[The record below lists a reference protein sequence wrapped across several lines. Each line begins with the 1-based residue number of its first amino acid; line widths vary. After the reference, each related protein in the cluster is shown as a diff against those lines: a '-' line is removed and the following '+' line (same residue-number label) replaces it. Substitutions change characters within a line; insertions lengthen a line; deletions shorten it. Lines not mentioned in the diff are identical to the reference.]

1 MENIIIS
8 IGRQFGSGGRVIG
21 KALAEKLNIDYY
33 DSELLVMAAKENG
46 IAPEFFEHNDEKNNS
61 LFGFASNILD
71 NIGLGTFTNNMLSGD
86 TLFQMQS
93 ETIRKL
99 ANEKSCIIVGRC
111 SDYILRDNPNCV
123 SIFLH
128 ASEEERA
135 KRIANRMNISEEE
148 AIAKLTEA
156 DKKRATYY
164 NFYSNKTWGD
174 SKTYDLSIN
183 VSKLGID
190 GTLEFLIN
198 YLRMRFPDKI
208 H

>member
-1 MENIIIS
+1 MEQIVIS
-8 IGRQFGSGGRVIG
+8 IGRQFGSGGRIIG

-33 DSELLVMAAKENG
+33 NNELLVLAAKQNG
-46 IAPEFFEHNDEKNNS
+46 LAPEFFENNDEISNS
-61 LFGFASNILD
+61 IFGFASNILD

-93 ETIRKL
+93 ETIKRL
-99 ANEKSCIIVGRC
+99 ASEKSCIIVGRC

-148 AIAKLTEA
+148 ALAKLIEA
-156 DKKRATYY
+156 DKKRASYY

-183 VSKLGID
+183 VSKLGIE
-190 GTLEFLIN
+190 GTLTFILD
-198 YLRMRFPDKI
+198 YLKMRFPDKF
-208 H
+208 

>member
-1 MENIIIS
+1 MEQIVIS
-8 IGRQFGSGGRVIG
+8 IGRQFGSGGRIIG

-33 DSELLVMAAKENG
+33 DNELLVLAAKQNG
-46 IAPEFFEHNDEKNNS
+46 LAPEFFENNDEISNS
-61 LFGFASNILD
+61 IFGFASNILD

-93 ETIRKL
+93 ETIKKL
-99 ANEKSCIIVGRC
+99 ASEKSCIIVGRC

-128 ASEEERA
+128 ASEEERT

-148 AIAKLTEA
+148 ALAKLVEA
-156 DKKRATYY
+156 DKKRASYY
-164 NFYSNKTWGD
+164 NFYSNKTWGE

-183 VSKLGID
+183 VSKLGIE
-190 GTLEFLIN
+190 GTLNFILD
-198 YLRMRFPDKI
+198 YLKMRFPDKF
-208 H
+208 

>member
-1 MENIIIS
+1 MEQIVIS
-8 IGRQFGSGGRVIG
+8 IGRQFGSGGRIIG

-33 DSELLVMAAKENG
+33 DNELLVLAAKQNG
-46 IAPEFFEHNDEKNNS
+46 LAPEFFENNDEISNS
-61 LFGFASNILD
+61 IFGFTSNILD

-93 ETIRKL
+93 ETIKKL
-99 ANEKSCIIVGRC
+99 ASEKSCIIVGRC

-148 AIAKLTEA
+148 ALAKLVEA
-156 DKKRATYY
+156 DKKRASYY
-164 NFYSNKTWGD
+164 NFYSNKTWGE

-183 VSKLGID
+183 VSKLGIE
-190 GTLEFLIN
+190 GTLNFILD
-198 YLRMRFPDKI
+198 YLKMRFPDKF
-208 H
+208 

>member
-1 MENIIIS
+1 MEQIVIS
-8 IGRQFGSGGRVIG
+8 IGRQFGSGGRIIG

-33 DSELLVMAAKENG
+33 DNELLVLAAKQNG
-46 IAPEFFEHNDEKNNS
+46 WAPECFENNDEISNS
-61 LFGFASNILD
+61 IFGFASNILD

-93 ETIRKL
+93 ETIKKL
-99 ANEKSCIIVGRC
+99 ASEKSCIIVGRC

-148 AIAKLTEA
+148 ALAKLVEA
-156 DKKRATYY
+156 DKKRASYY
-164 NFYSNKTWGD
+164 NFYSNKTWGE

-183 VSKLGID
+183 VSKLGIE
-190 GTLEFLIN
+190 GTLNFILD
-198 YLRMRFPDKI
+198 YLKMRFPDKF
-208 H
+208 

>member
-1 MENIIIS
+1 MEQIVIS
-8 IGRQFGSGGRVIG
+8 IGRQFGSGGRIIG

-33 DSELLVMAAKENG
+33 DNELLVLAAKQTG
-46 IAPEFFEHNDEKNNS
+46 LAPEFFENNDEISNS
-61 LFGFASNILD
+61 IFGFASNILD

-93 ETIRKL
+93 ETIKKL
-99 ANEKSCIIVGRC
+99 ASEKSCIIVGRC

-148 AIAKLTEA
+148 ALAKLVEA
-156 DKKRATYY
+156 DKKRASYY
-164 NFYSNKTWGD
+164 NFYSNKTWGE

-183 VSKLGID
+183 VSKLGIE
-190 GTLEFLIN
+190 GTLNFILD
-198 YLRMRFPDKI
+198 YLKMRFPDKF
-208 H
+208 

>member
-1 MENIIIS
+1 MEHFVIS
-8 IGRQFGSGGRVIG
+8 IGRQFGSGGRIIG

-33 DSELLVMAAKENG
+33 DNELLVLAAKQNG
-46 IAPEFFEHNDEKNNS
+46 LAPEFFENNDEISNS
-61 LFGFASNILD
+61 IFGFASNILD

-86 TLFQMQS
+86 TLFKMQS
-93 ETIRKL
+93 ETIKKL
-99 ANEKSCIIVGRC
+99 ASEKSCIIVGRC

-148 AIAKLTEA
+148 ALAKLVEA
-156 DKKRATYY
+156 DKKRASYY
-164 NFYSNKTWGD
+164 NFYSNKTWGE

-183 VSKLGID
+183 VSKLGIE
-190 GTLEFLIN
+190 GTLNFILD
-198 YLRMRFPDKI
+198 YLKMRFPDKF
-208 H
+208 

>member
-1 MENIIIS
+1 M
-8 IGRQFGSGGRVIG
+8 
-21 KALAEKLNIDYY
+21 L
-33 DSELLVMAAKENG
+33 AAKQNG
-46 IAPEFFEHNDEKNNS
+46 LAPEFFENNDEISNS
-61 LFGFASNILD
+61 IFGFASNILD

-93 ETIRKL
+93 ETIKKL
-99 ANEKSCIIVGRC
+99 ASEKSCIIVGRC

-148 AIAKLTEA
+148 ALAKLVEA
-156 DKKRATYY
+156 DKKRASYY
-164 NFYSNKTWGD
+164 NFYSNKTWGE

-183 VSKLGID
+183 VSKLGIE
-190 GTLEFLIN
+190 GTLNFILD
-198 YLRMRFPDKI
+198 YLKMRFPDKF
-208 H
+208 

>member
-1 MENIIIS
+1 MEHFVIS

-33 DSELLVMAAKENG
+33 DNELLVLAAKQNG
-46 IAPEFFEHNDEKNNS
+46 LAPEFFENTDEISNS
-61 LFGFASNILD
+61 IFGFASNILD

-93 ETIRKL
+93 ETIKKL
-99 ANEKSCIIVGRC
+99 ASEKSCIIVGRC

-148 AIAKLTEA
+148 ARIKLVEA
-156 DKKRATYY
+156 DKKRASYY

-190 GTLEFLIN
+190 GTLNFILD
-198 YLRMRFPDKI
+198 YLNMRFPDKF
-208 H
+208 

>member
-1 MENIIIS
+1 MEQIVIS
-8 IGRQFGSGGRVIG
+8 IGRQFGSGGRIIG

-33 DSELLVMAAKENG
+33 DNELLVLAAKQNG
-46 IAPEFFEHNDEKNNS
+46 LAPEFFENNDEISNS
-61 LFGFASNILD
+61 IFGFASNILD

-93 ETIRKL
+93 ETIKKL
-99 ANEKSCIIVGRC
+99 ASEKSCIIVGRC

-148 AIAKLTEA
+148 ALAKLAEA
-156 DKKRATYY
+156 DKKRASYY

-183 VSKLGID
+183 VSKLGIE
-190 GTLEFLIN
+190 GTLNFILD
-198 YLRMRFPDKI
+198 YLKMRFPDKF
-208 H
+208 

>member
-1 MENIIIS
+1 MEHFVIS

-33 DSELLVMAAKENG
+33 DNELLVLAAKQNG
-46 IAPEFFEHNDEKNNS
+46 LAPEFFENTDEISNS
-61 LFGFASNILD
+61 IFGFASNILD

-93 ETIRKL
+93 ETIKKL
-99 ANEKSCIIVGRC
+99 ASEKSCIIVGRC

-135 KRIANRMNISEEE
+135 KRIANRMNISEED
-148 AIAKLTEA
+148 ARAKLAEA
-156 DKKRATYY
+156 DKKRAAYY

-190 GTLEFLIN
+190 GTLNFILD
-198 YLRMRFPDKI
+198 YLKMRFPDKF
-208 H
+208 

>member
-1 MENIIIS
+1 MEQIVIS
-8 IGRQFGSGGRVIG
+8 IGRQFGSGGRIIG

-33 DSELLVMAAKENG
+33 DNELLVLAAKQNG
-46 IAPEFFEHNDEKNNS
+46 LAPEFFENNDEISNS
-61 LFGFASNILD
+61 IFGFASNILD

-93 ETIRKL
+93 ETIKKL
-99 ANEKSCIIVGRC
+99 ASEKSCIIVGRC

-148 AIAKLTEA
+148 ALAKLVEA

-164 NFYSNKTWGD
+164 NFYSNKTWGE

-183 VSKLGID
+183 VSKLGIE
-190 GTLEFLIN
+190 GTLNFILD
-198 YLRMRFPDKI
+198 YLKMRFPDKF
-208 H
+208 

>member
-1 MENIIIS
+1 MEHFIIS

-33 DSELLVMAAKENG
+33 DNELLVLAAKQNG
-46 IAPEFFEHNDEKNNS
+46 LAPEFFESNDEISNS

-93 ETIRKL
+93 ETIKKL
-99 ANEKSCIIVGRC
+99 ASEKSCIIVGRC

-148 AIAKLTEA
+148 ALTKLAEA
-156 DKKRATYY
+156 DKKRAAYY

-190 GTLEFLIN
+190 GTLNFILD
-198 YLRMRFPDKI
+198 YLKMRFPDKF
-208 H
+208 

>member
-1 MENIIIS
+1 MEQIVIS
-8 IGRQFGSGGRVIG
+8 IGRQFGSGGRIIG

-33 DSELLVMAAKENG
+33 DNELLVLAAKQNG
-46 IAPEFFEHNDEKNNS
+46 LAPEFFESNDEISNS
-61 LFGFASNILD
+61 IFGFASNILD

-93 ETIRKL
+93 ETIKKL
-99 ANEKSCIIVGRC
+99 ASEKSCIIVGRC

-148 AIAKLTEA
+148 ALAKLVEA
-156 DKKRATYY
+156 DKKRASYY
-164 NFYSNKTWGD
+164 NFYSNKTWGE

-183 VSKLGID
+183 VSKLGIE
-190 GTLEFLIN
+190 GTLNFILD
-198 YLRMRFPDKI
+198 YLKMRFPDKF
-208 H
+208 

>member
-1 MENIIIS
+1 MEQIVIS
-8 IGRQFGSGGRVIG
+8 IGRQFGSGGRIIG

-33 DSELLVMAAKENG
+33 DNELLVLAAKQNG
-46 IAPEFFEHNDEKNNS
+46 LAPEFFESNDEISNS

-93 ETIRKL
+93 ETIKKL
-99 ANEKSCIIVGRC
+99 ASEKSCIIVGRC

-148 AIAKLTEA
+148 ALAKLVEA
-156 DKKRATYY
+156 DKKRASYY
-164 NFYSNKTWGD
+164 NFYSNKTWGEC
-174 SKTYDLSIN
+174 KTYDLSIN
-183 VSKLGID
+183 VSKLGIE
-190 GTLEFLIN
+190 GTLNFILD
-198 YLRMRFPDKI
+198 YLKMRFPDKF
-208 H
+208 

>member
-1 MENIIIS
+1 MEQIVIS
-8 IGRQFGSGGRVIG
+8 IGRQFGSGGRIIG

-33 DSELLVMAAKENG
+33 DNELLVLAAKQNG
-46 IAPEFFEHNDEKNNS
+46 LAPEFFESNDEISNS

-93 ETIRKL
+93 ETIKKL
-99 ANEKSCIIVGRC
+99 ASEKSCIIVGRC

-148 AIAKLTEA
+148 ALAKLVEA
-156 DKKRATYY
+156 DKKRASYY
-164 NFYSNKTWGD
+164 NFYSNKTWGE

-183 VSKLGID
+183 VSKLGIE
-190 GTLEFLIN
+190 GTLNFILD
-198 YLRMRFPDKI
+198 YLKMRFLDKF
-208 H
+208 

>member
-1 MENIIIS
+1 MEHFVIS

-33 DSELLVMAAKENG
+33 DNELLVLAAKQNG
-46 IAPEFFEHNDEKNNS
+46 LAPEFFESNDEISNS

-86 TLFQMQS
+86 TLFQMLS
-93 ETIRKL
+93 ETIKKL
-99 ANEKSCIIVGRC
+99 ASEKSCIIVGRC

-135 KRIANRMNISEEE
+135 KRIANRMNISEED
-148 AIAKLTEA
+148 ARVKLAEA
-156 DKKRATYY
+156 DKKRAAYY

-190 GTLEFLIN
+190 GTLNFILD
-198 YLRMRFPDKI
+198 YLKMRFPDKF
-208 H
+208 

>member
-1 MENIIIS
+1 MEQIVIS
-8 IGRQFGSGGRVIG
+8 IGRQFGSGGRIIG

-33 DSELLVMAAKENG
+33 DNELLVLAAKQNG
-46 IAPEFFEHNDEKNNS
+46 LAPEFFESKDEISNS

-93 ETIRKL
+93 ETIKKL
-99 ANEKSCIIVGRC
+99 ASEKSCIIVGRC

-148 AIAKLTEA
+148 ALAKLVEA
-156 DKKRATYY
+156 DKKRASYY
-164 NFYSNKTWGD
+164 NFYSNKTWGEC
-174 SKTYDLSIN
+174 KTYDLSIN
-183 VSKLGID
+183 VSKLGIE
-190 GTLEFLIN
+190 GTLNFILD
-198 YLRMRFPDKI
+198 YLKMRFPDKF
-208 H
+208 

>member
-1 MENIIIS
+1 MEQIVIS
-8 IGRQFGSGGRVIG
+8 IGRQFGSGGRIIG

-33 DSELLVMAAKENG
+33 DNELLVLAAKQNG
-46 IAPEFFEHNDEKNNS
+46 LAPEFFENNDEISNS
-61 LFGFASNILD
+61 IFGFASNILD

-99 ANEKSCIIVGRC
+99 ANENSCIIVGRC

-148 AIAKLTEA
+148 ALAKLVEA
-156 DKKRATYY
+156 DKKRASYY
-164 NFYSNKTWGD
+164 NFYSNKTWGE

-183 VSKLGID
+183 VSKLGIE
-190 GTLEFLIN
+190 GTLNFILD
-198 YLRMRFPDKI
+198 YLKMRFPDKF
-208 H
+208 

>member
-1 MENIIIS
+1 MEHFVIS
-8 IGRQFGSGGRVIG
+8 IGRQFGSGGRIIG

-33 DSELLVMAAKENG
+33 DNELLVLAAKQNG
-46 IAPEFFEHNDEKNNS
+46 FAPEFFENTDEISNS
-61 LFGFASNILD
+61 IFGFASNLLD

-93 ETIRKL
+93 ETIKKL
-99 ANEKSCIIVGRC
+99 ASEKSCIIVGRC

-148 AIAKLTEA
+148 ARVKLAEA
-156 DKKRATYY
+156 DKKRAAYY
-164 NFYSNKTWGD
+164 NLYSNKTWGD

-190 GTLEFLIN
+190 GTLNFILD
-198 YLRMRFPDKI
+198 YLKMRFPDKF
-208 H
+208 

>member
-1 MENIIIS
+1 MEHIVIS
-8 IGRQFGSGGRVIG
+8 IGRQFGSGGRIIG

-33 DSELLVMAAKENG
+33 DNELLVLAAKQNG
-46 IAPEFFEHNDEKNNS
+46 LAPEFFESSDEISNS
-61 LFGFASNILD
+61 IFGFASNILD

-93 ETIRKL
+93 ETIKKL
-99 ANEKSCIIVGRC
+99 ASEKSCIIVGRC

-128 ASEEERA
+128 ASEEERT

-148 AIAKLTEA
+148 AHVKLVEA
-156 DKKRATYY
+156 DKKRASYY

-174 SKTYDLSIN
+174 SQTYDLSIN

-190 GTLEFLIN
+190 GTLSFILD
-198 YLRMRFPDKI
+198 YLKMRFPDNF
-208 H
+208 

>member
-1 MENIIIS
+1 MEQIVIS
-8 IGRQFGSGGRVIG
+8 IGRQFGSGGRIIG

-33 DSELLVMAAKENG
+33 DNELLVLAAKQNG
-46 IAPEFFEHNDEKNNS
+46 LAPEFFENNDEISNS
-61 LFGFASNILD
+61 IFGFASNILD

-93 ETIRKL
+93 ETIKRL
-99 ANEKSCIIVGRC
+99 ASEKSCIIVGRC

-148 AIAKLTEA
+148 ALAKLAEA
-156 DKKRATYY
+156 DKKRASYY

-183 VSKLGID
+183 VSKLGIE
-190 GTLEFLIN
+190 GTLSFIID
-198 YLRMRFPDKI
+198 YLKMRFPDKF
-208 H
+208 

>member
-1 MENIIIS
+1 MEQIVIS
-8 IGRQFGSGGRVIG
+8 IGRQFGSGGRIIG

-33 DSELLVMAAKENG
+33 DNELLVLAAKQNG
-46 IAPEFFEHNDEKNNS
+46 LAPEFFENNDEISNS
-61 LFGFASNILD
+61 IFGFASNILD

-93 ETIRKL
+93 ETIKRL
-99 ANEKSCIIVGRC
+99 ASEKSCIIVGRC

-135 KRIANRMNISEEE
+135 KRIANRMNISEE
-148 AIAKLTEA
+148 AALTKLAEA
-156 DKKRATYY
+156 DKKRASYY

-183 VSKLGID
+183 VSKLGIE
-190 GTLEFLIN
+190 GTLSFILD
-198 YLRMRFPDKI
+198 YLKMRFPDKF
-208 H
+208 

>member
-1 MENIIIS
+1 MEQIVIS
-8 IGRQFGSGGRVIG
+8 IGRQFGSGGRIIG

-33 DSELLVMAAKENG
+33 DNELLVLAAKQNG
-46 IAPEFFEHNDEKNNS
+46 LAPEFFESNDEISNS

-93 ETIRKL
+93 ETIKKL
-99 ANEKSCIIVGRC
+99 ASEKSCIIVGRC

-148 AIAKLTEA
+148 ALAKLVEA
-156 DKKRATYY
+156 DKKRASYY
-164 NFYSNKTWGD
+164 NFYSNKTWGE

-183 VSKLGID
+183 VSKLGIK
-190 GTLEFLIN
+190 GTLNFILD
-198 YLRMRFPDKI
+198 YLKMRFPDKF
-208 H
+208 

>member
-1 MENIIIS
+1 MEQIVIS
-8 IGRQFGSGGRVIG
+8 IGRQFGSGGRIIG

-33 DSELLVMAAKENG
+33 DNELLVLAAKQNG
-46 IAPEFFEHNDEKNNS
+46 LAPEFFESNDEISNS

-93 ETIRKL
+93 ETIKKL
-99 ANEKSCIIVGRC
+99 ASEKSCIIVGRC

-148 AIAKLTEA
+148 ALAKLVEA
-156 DKKRATYY
+156 DKKRASYY
-164 NFYSNKTWGD
+164 NFYSNKTWGE

-183 VSKLGID
+183 VSKLGIE
-190 GTLEFLIN
+190 GTLNFILD
-198 YLRMRFPDKI
+198 YLKMRFPDKF
-208 H
+208 

>member
-1 MENIIIS
+1 MEQIVIS
-8 IGRQFGSGGRVIG
+8 IGRQFGSGGRIIG

-33 DSELLVMAAKENG
+33 DNELLVLAAKQNG
-46 IAPEFFEHNDEKNNS
+46 LAPEFFENNDEISNS
-61 LFGFASNILD
+61 IFGFASNILD

-93 ETIRKL
+93 ETIKKL
-99 ANEKSCIIVGRC
+99 ASEKSCIIVGRC

-148 AIAKLTEA
+148 ALAKLVEA
-156 DKKRATYY
+156 DKKRASYY
-164 NFYSNKTWGD
+164 NFYSNKTWGE

-183 VSKLGID
+183 VSKLGIE
-190 GTLEFLIN
+190 GTLNFILD
-198 YLRMRFPDKI
+198 YLKMRFPDKF
-208 H
+208 

>member
-1 MENIIIS
+1 MEQIVIS
-8 IGRQFGSGGRVIG
+8 IGRQFGSGGRIIG

-33 DSELLVMAAKENG
+33 DNELLVLAAKQNG
-46 IAPEFFEHNDEKNNS
+46 LAPEFFENNDEISNS
-61 LFGFASNILD
+61 IFGFASNILD

-93 ETIRKL
+93 ETIKKL
-99 ANEKSCIIVGRC
+99 ASEKSCIIVGRC

-135 KRIANRMNISEEE
+135 KRIANRMNISKEE
-148 AIAKLTEA
+148 ALAKLVEA
-156 DKKRATYY
+156 DKKRASYY
-164 NFYSNKTWGD
+164 NFYSNKTWGE

-183 VSKLGID
+183 VSKLGIE
-190 GTLEFLIN
+190 GTLNFILD
-198 YLRMRFPDKI
+198 YLKMRFPDKF
-208 H
+208 

>member
-1 MENIIIS
+1 MEHFVIS

-33 DSELLVMAAKENG
+33 DNELLVLAAKQNG
-46 IAPEFFEHNDEKNNS
+46 LAPEFFENTDEISNS
-61 LFGFASNILD
+61 IFGFASNILD

-93 ETIRKL
+93 ETIKKL
-99 ANEKSCIIVGRC
+99 ASEKSCIIVGRC

-148 AIAKLTEA
+148 ALAKLVEA
-156 DKKRATYY
+156 DKKRASYY
-164 NFYSNKTWGD
+164 NFYSNKTWGE

-183 VSKLGID
+183 VSKLGIE
-190 GTLEFLIN
+190 GTLNFILD
-198 YLRMRFPDKI
+198 YLKMRFPDKF
-208 H
+208 